1 MRSATNL
8 RAFLATYADVCL
20 VSLETVSGSS
30 PRNSDAWM
38 LVSDRAIYGTIGGG
52 QLEFMAIEEARNLAA
67 RGQQSKILDI
77 PLGPEIGQC
86 CGGRVSVCLNML
98 NEAGKFEIV
107 TRDDIAHEAYPGV
120 YIFGA
125 GHVGRAL
132 SQALLLL
139 PVRTLLV
146 DTRKDELAQAAY
158 TVETCLTS
166 IPEDVVRDAASG
178 SAFVV
183 LTHDHSLDFLIT
195 GEALARGDAR
205 YVGMIG
211 SATKRALFE
220 RWYRQSEAKAANL
233 ETLTCPI
240 GANQSADKRPQVIAA
255 FTAAEI
261 VERLTAIAPDD
272 ANEKT
277 KAGTEGELHDN

>member
-8 RAFLATYADVCL
+8 RAFLASHDDICL

-38 LVSDRAIYGTIGGG
+38 LVSDRATYGTIGGG
-52 QLEFMAIEEARNLAA
+52 QLEFMAIEEARSLAA
-67 RGQQSKILDI
+67 QKQHSKTLDI

-86 CGGRVSVCLNML
+86 CGGRVSVCLSML
-98 NEAGKFEIV
+98 DEVGKYGIV
-107 TRDDIAHEAYPGV
+107 ARDDIAQEAYPGV

-139 PVRTLLV
+139 PVRTILV

-166 IPEDVVRDAASG
+166 IPEDVVRDAPPG
-178 SAFVV
+178 SAFVI

-211 SATKRALFE
+211 SATKRVLFE
-220 RWYRQSEAKAANL
+220 RWYRQSDARAANI

-261 VERLTAIAPDD
+261 VARLTAVEPNET
-272 ANEKT
+272 NEKT
-277 KAGTEGELHDN
+277 KAGREGELHDN

>member
-8 RAFLATYADVCL
+8 RAFLATHSDVCL
-20 VSLETVSGSS
+20 VALDTVSGSS
-30 PRNSDAWM
+30 PRNSGAWM
-38 LVSDRAIYGTIGGG
+38 LVSDRATFGTIGGG
-52 QLEFMAIEEARNLAA
+52 QLEFMAIEEARSLAA
-67 RGQQSKILDI
+67 QGQLAKTLDI

-86 CGGRVSVCLNML
+86 CGGRVSVCLTVL
-98 NEAGKFEIV
+98 DEAGKFEIV
-107 TRDDIAHEAYPGV
+107 DRDDNAHEAYPCV

-139 PVRTLLV
+139 PVRTILV

-158 TVETCLTS
+158 TVETLLTS
-166 IPEDVVRDAASG
+166 IPEDIVRDAAPG

-220 RWYRQSEAKAANL
+220 RWYRQSEAEAANL

-240 GANQSADKRPQVIAA
+240 GAQLSADKRPEVIAA

-261 VERLTAIAPDD
+261 VARLTAVEPDWTD
-272 ANEKT
+272 EKSESG
-277 KAGTEGELHDN
+277 KEGELHDN